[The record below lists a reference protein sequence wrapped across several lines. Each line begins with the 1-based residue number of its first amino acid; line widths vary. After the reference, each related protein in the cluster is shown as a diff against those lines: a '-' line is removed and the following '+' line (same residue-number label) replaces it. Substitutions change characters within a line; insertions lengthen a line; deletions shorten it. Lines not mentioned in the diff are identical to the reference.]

1 MSNSAA
7 ILSVLCAI
15 GGYRFSVRSGLL
27 RGITPWRMPSIV
39 WGIICL
45 TGPLGL
51 LLEFV
56 AVRTTK
62 PATAS
67 VGSPQVIAGQQ
78 WSPLP
83 TSTPVEPVVEPEPRF
98 AAPDDGSGK
107 MALFGWYADPA
118 GRHAHRYWDGRG
130 WTSLVEDDSV
140 TSEDPL

>member
-7 ILSVLCAI
+7 ILSVLCAF

-51 LLEFV
+51 FLEFV

-62 PATAS
+62 PAPAA
-67 VGSPQVIAGQQ
+67 VGSPQAIAGAP
-78 WSPLP
+78 WSAAP
-83 TSTPVEPVVEPEPRF
+83 TAIPAEPVVEVAPRF

-107 MALFGWYADPA
+107 MALFGWYPDPA
-118 GRHAHRYWDGRG
+118 ERHERRYWDGRG
-130 WTSLVEDDSV
+130 WTELVEDHLV
-140 TSEDPL
+140 TTKDPI